1 VPAFTANAM
10 RARGEAVSTVSR
22 RPLEFAVIAAM
33 IAIAVTDVFVPDS
46 ALSGALAAVA
56 ALAHAFRLSGWR
68 SFRTRGEPILWVLHV
83 AYAWLPVGLALKACA
98 LLGGAAWAVKWQH
111 ALTMGVFATM
121 ILAVMTRA
129 SLGHTARPLVVPRA
143 IALAYL
149 LLTAGTVLRVFGV
162 AVFPAHYLL
171 TVSLSGLAWVLSFG
185 IFVVVY
191 APILWS
197 PRADG
202 KPG

>member
-1 VPAFTANAM
+1 M
-10 RARGEAVSTVSR
+10 
-22 RPLEFAVIAAM
+22 
-33 IAIAVTDVFVPDS
+33 
-46 ALSGALAAVA
+46 
-56 ALAHAFRLSGWR
+56 
-68 SFRTRGEPILWVLHV
+68 
-83 AYAWLPVGLALKACA
+83 
-98 LLGGAAWAVKWQH
+98 KWQH

-121 ILAVMTRA
+121 ILAVMTRSA
-129 SLGHTARPLVVPRA
+129 LGHTGRPLKVSRA

-149 LLTAGTVLRVFGV
+149 LLTAGTVLRVFGG
-162 AVFPAHYLL
+162 AVFPGHYLL
-171 TVSLSGLAWVLSFG
+171 TVTVSALAWVLCFG